1 MKNIQTTLNII
12 LAAAIA
18 VLFFLQFKGSSGS
31 ADGKSASKVTDS
43 AGASVLKVAYVDLD
57 SIQVKYTYYKEKTDE
72 FARKNESAERD
83 VNNALQKLENE
94 RVAFL
99 QRGQSITQSEAER
112 FQQELQRKFQN
123 IEGQKKN
130 LEKSI
135 QSEGAKTMEDLKKRI
150 DQYLVEYNKKAKYS
164 FIFSTSSAIDV
175 LFYKDSALNITND
188 VVAGLNAAY
197 NNSSTK

>member
-1 MKNIQTTLNII
+1 MKNIQSTLNII

-31 ADGKSASKVTDS
+31 AGGKSASKATDS

-135 QSEGAKTMEDLKKRI
+135 
-150 DQYLVEYNKKAKYS
+150 
-164 FIFSTSSAIDV
+164 
-175 LFYKDSALNITND
+175 
-188 VVAGLNAAY
+188 
-197 NNSSTK
+197 